1 MSLTRTESSPI
12 TLLRPFLWLA
22 VAAFLLGF
30 FSYMAAGA
38 GGVAKAY
45 ARGHGSVIDAEL
57 SPPAR

>member
-45 ARGHGSVIDAEL
+45 EIGRAHV
-57 SPPAR
+57 